1 MISTTQNPL
10 VINRAYYRAHAEEFC
25 RNTAKLPLDDIY
37 QPFLDRLSLGAH
49 ILDAGCGSGRDT
61 RAFLKKGFRVTAVD
75 VSPELAQLAS
85 ALTGQPCQVL
95 AFQDMTFRAEFDGIW
110 ACASL
115 LHVPRREMSDV
126 LKRFSSALKPGGIL
140 YASLKGGEGERVAED
155 GRFFSYFQEE
165 EFTALLM
172 KHGQFE
178 LLNSWL
184 THAGDSSGNSW
195 PWLNFLAASQG

>member
-1 MISTTQNPL
+1 MPSTIPPRTTTLEFYRKHAGDFARTTASLEISSLYN
-10 VINRAYYRAHAEEFC
+10 
-25 RNTAKLPLDDIY
+25 
-37 QPFLDRLSLGAH
+37 PFLNALPRNAH

-61 RAFLKKGFRVTAVD
+61 KAFLDMGYKITAVD
-75 VSPELAQLAS
+75 LSPELAQLAS
-85 ALTGQPCQVL
+85 ALTGRPCQVL

-126 LKRFSSALKPGGIL
+126 LKRFADALKPGGTL
-140 YASLKGGEGERVAED
+140 YASLKAGDGERVAED

-165 EFTALLM
+165 EFNALLT
-172 KHGQFE
+172 KNGRFE

-184 THAGDSSGNSW
+184 THASDSSGHSW
-195 PWLNFLAASQG
+195 PWLNFLAARQS